1 MGKWVFLLALAA
13 AAVWWFFLRDPV
25 EVAYQKCL
33 DKVAAGAEVKVDS
46 GASELEKSLA
56 GAVQGMG
63 EAAGKA
69 GCEAMRDACRE
80 NRDGAICKAVMA
92 QF

>member
-1 MGKWVFLLALAA
+1 MKWFLLLAA
-13 AAVWWFFLRDPV
+13 VAAAIWWFFLRDPV

-33 DKVAAGAEVKVDS
+33 DKVAAGAEVKVDAD
-46 GASELEKSLA
+46 ASEIEKSLA

-63 EAAGKA
+63 QAAGKA
-69 GCEAMRDACRE
+69 GCEAMREACRE
-80 NRDGAICKAVMA
+80 NRDGALCKAVMA

>member
-1 MGKWVFLLALAA
+1 MKWLLLLAAVA

-25 EVAYQKCL
+25 EVAYRKCL
-33 DKVAAGAEVKVDS
+33 AQVEAGAQIKVDA

-56 GAVQGMG
+56 DAMQGMG
-63 EAAGKA
+63 QAAGKA
-69 GCEAMRDACRE
+69 GCEAMREACRE